1 MRPEQKDMTTQ
12 DKHTAHVTWFVDEA
26 GDPTLFGKGGKVVAA
41 TDGCSRFF
49 IAGKL
54 ECRDVQAL
62 TSDLDRLRSDLLSDP
77 FFKDVPSL
85 DPARKRT
92 AVHFHAKDD
101 PPEVRF
107 LVYKL
112 LAKHDLRFVAV
123 VRDKLRLLDYA
134 QQRRRID
141 PAYRYD
147 PDGHELYDELTRHL
161 FSRMHGLNH
170 HKIVFAKRGHKPR
183 TKAFVDA
190 IEHEH
195 EHGTIP
201 EESGLA
207 RPKPTEVLCS
217 FPKDHAGLQAVDY
230 YLWALQRFY
239 ERSEV
244 RYLNFVWPQI
254 LEVLDLDLPQGASQF
269 KQQSTVFNQEHP
281 LTLES
286 RAGVGK
292 KDREI

>member
-170 HKIVFAKRGHKPR
+170 HKIVFAQRGQKPR

-292 KDREI
+292 MDREI